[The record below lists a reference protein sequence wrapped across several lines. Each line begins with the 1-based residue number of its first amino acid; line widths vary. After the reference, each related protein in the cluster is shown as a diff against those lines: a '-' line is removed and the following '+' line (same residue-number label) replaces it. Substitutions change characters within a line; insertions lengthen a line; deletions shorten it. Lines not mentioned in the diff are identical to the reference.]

1 MNGKMKKFMVTIML
15 VSFASAMLLFLNGCK
30 KSEPQTSET
39 MAESSQEMTEH
50 EHEATMAK
58 PAKEAVTAAAEQTT
72 CPVMGNPINKQFVAE
87 YKGKKVYFCCPDC
100 IEKFKANPEQ
110 YVAKLPQFKP

>member
-1 MNGKMKKFMVTIML
+1 MNGKMKKFMATIML

-30 KSEPQTSET
+30 KSEPQTSMSSVESKKET
-39 MAESSQEMTEH
+39 AE
-50 EHEATMAK
+50 
-58 PAKEAVTAAAEQTT
+58 PAKEAVTAVIEQTT
-72 CPVMGNPINKQFVAE
+72 CPVMGGAINKAVFTE
-87 YKGKKVYFCCPDC
+87 YQGKKVYFCCPGC